1 MTLTC
6 IGTVVSV
13 MKYNYVVVGEFLE
26 DSLFSLISCNCTFRY
41 TFGINCMWCL
51 LFRQLLNIVISRT
64 DRSAN

>member
-1 MTLTC
+1 MT
-6 IGTVVSV
+6 
-13 MKYNYVVVGEFLE
+13 VGEILK
-26 DSLFSLISCNCTFRY
+26 DSLFSLDSCNCTFRY